1 MSNRKQIISE
11 IIFNIRQAR
20 SLLSKM
26 ENMTKGDDRHVMS
39 ALLFTRAL
47 VKSIN
52 EGDLSPK
59 SIGSELEKHINNIN
73 NQQELDDDTD
83 K

>member
-1 MSNRKQIISE
+1 MSGRKQIISE

-73 NQQELDDDTD
+73 NQQELGDDTD